1 MRGGKYE
8 DDIYNQSKY
17 MWVLEWLQLTS
28 NILTNVHKVLV
39 QEPEKYEDFR
49 SWPTMMSML

>member
-1 MRGGKYE
+1 MRGGKNE
-8 DDIYNQSKY
+8 DDIYNQSKC

-49 SWPTMMSML
+49 S